1 MGNAGMKPARQRNF
15 RLPLWLTTLFAVL
28 IFSGIPSVEATPKD
42 GVMKT
47 YRSMMARSCRIKQKK
62 PDVSANV
69 FNQIQLSE
77 KWIRIR
83 RVQKGWKGWV
93 RVHAVCRVP
102 GGTAWGYAD
111 LQLKSGE
118 VICESDNWDS
128 MITPPHLANR

>member
-1 MGNAGMKPARQRNF
+1 MAAPDHFRKTVLGLCAAGLVAAAAAPHAH
-15 RLPLWLTTLFAVL
+15 A
-28 IFSGIPSVEATPKD
+28 ATGKQAE
-42 GVMKT
+42 MKT
-47 YRSMMARSCRIKQKK
+47 YRSLMARKCSITPKKQ
-62 PDVSANV
+62 DINTSV
-69 FNQIQLSE
+69 FQQNIRLSE

-83 RVQKGWKGWV
+83 HVQKGWKGWV

-128 MITPPHLANR
+128 MITPTGKLGR

>member
-1 MGNAGMKPARQRNF
+1 MAAPDHFRTIALGLCAAGLVA
-15 RLPLWLTTLFAVL
+15 TLAV
-28 IFSGIPSVEATPKD
+28 PCAQAATGKQA
-42 GVMKT
+42 VMNT
-47 YRSMMARSCRIKQKK
+47 YRSMMARKCQIKPKK
-62 PDVSANV
+62 PDIGASV
-69 FNQIQLSE
+69 FPQNIRLSE

-83 RVQKGWKGWV
+83 HVQKGWKGWV

-128 MITPPHLANR
+128 MITPMEKLGR